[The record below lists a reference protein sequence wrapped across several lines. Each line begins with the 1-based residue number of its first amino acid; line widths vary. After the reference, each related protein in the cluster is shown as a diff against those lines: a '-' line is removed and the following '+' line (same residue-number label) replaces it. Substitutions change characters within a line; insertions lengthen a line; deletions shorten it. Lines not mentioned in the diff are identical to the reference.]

1 MKIVIIWVEY
11 FIGYLVYF
19 IFFLYINFFIK
30 CMIKNIGRF
39 MVFIIENIR
48 KMDNLIFSNVFF
60 FIWYKEK
67 FLDFYLILIFFGLY
81 FVFNW

>member
-1 MKIVIIWVEY
+1 
-11 FIGYLVYF
+11 
-19 IFFLYINFFIK
+19 
-30 CMIKNIGRF
+30 MIKNIGRF
-39 MVFIIENIR
+39 MGFIIENVG

-60 FIWYKEK
+60 FIWYEEK